1 MQYLWHTCCVQVLQ
15 YYQQDVIYSNNNRFL
30 CNLEIAIFNLPLFSK
45 LKLMMKFNTLLI
57 ALLLGVFYSGYSQ
70 QTNYDYFDQPTV
82 YEAGISVGPMNSLTD
97 VGGRRGN
104 GTKGLKDLNF
114 KNTNFSGGIYGKVL
128 YKNLFAIRLE
138 ANIGK
143 VEGSDSDLAK
153 VKSTAIDRFSRNLS
167 FRSDIFEVNVLA
179 EVYPLTLF
187 GNAGPVYASG
197 AISPY
202 IVAGFG
208 LFHFKPQAKLNNTW
222 IDLQPLRTE
231 GEGFNEYPDRN
242 VYHTTQVDIPFGL
255 GGRYQISDKVNISLE
270 FLFRKLFT
278 DYLDD
283 VSTTYIDP
291 SLFSKYLKGAD
302 LANALALNNRAGQDP
317 QHPDRKYVLPGDKRG
332 NSARNDHFFSLN
344 LKVGYVF
351 PYKLSLRR

>member
-1 MQYLWHTCCVQVLQ
+1 ML
-15 YYQQDVIYSNNNRFL
+15 
-30 CNLEIAIFNLPLFSK
+30 
-45 LKLMMKFNTLLI
+45 KFNTLFI
-57 ALLLGVFYSGYSQ
+57 ALLFGVFYNGYSQ
-70 QTNYDYFDQPTV
+70 KSTYDYFDAPTV

-114 KNTNFSGGIYGKVL
+114 KNTNLGGGIYGKVL
-128 YKNLFAIRLE
+128 YKNLVAIRLE
-138 ANIGK
+138 ANLGK
-143 VEGSDSDLAK
+143 VEGGDTDLVK
-153 VKSTAIDRFSRNLS
+153 VKSTAIDRFARNLS
-167 FRSDIFEVNVLA
+167 FRSNIFEVNVLG
-179 EVYPLTLF
+179 EFYPLTLF
-187 GNAGPVYASG
+187 GNGGPVYESQ

-208 LFHFKPQAKLNNTW
+208 LFHFNPQAKLNNNW
-222 IDLQPLRTE
+222 VDLQPLRTE
-231 GEGFNEYPDRN
+231 GEGFTEYPDRK
-242 VYHTTQVDIPFGL
+242 VYHTTQIDIPFGL
-255 GGRYQISDKVNISLE
+255 GGRYQISDNINISLE

-291 SLFSKYLKGAD
+291 SLFPKYLKGDD

-317 QHPDRKYVLPGDKRG
+317 EHPDRKYVLPGDKRG
-332 NSARNDHFFSLN
+332 NSSRDDHFFSLN

-351 PYKLSLRR
+351 AYKVPNRL